1 MTQNQTEQFQLI
13 YGYKDNNILRHSF
26 NNLAQMVFGIN
37 FESFYQSG
45 SWNDRYDCYSYIDK
59 GRHASAFHKYPIQ
72 SVL

>member
-1 MTQNQTEQFQLI
+1 MTQNQTEQFHLI

-45 SWNDRYDCYSYIDK
+45 FGMIDTIVIHILIK
-59 GRHASAFHKYPIQ
+59 EILFPMY
-72 SVL
+72 L